1 MSKISKQRK
10 ITYYIGIGMVLIGF
24 ILFLSVFF
32 VAFSIAGDPFSEKLP
47 PFTNSVIGIV
57 LIIAGS
63 FVMKIGARGAAGA
76 GLILDPHKER
86 EDMKPFNEARG
97 GMINDVISN
106 IDVINDLTSSLSK
119 STTEKEIIKIRC
131 ISCDALNDEDAKFC
145 KSCGK
150 EI

>member
-32 VAFSIAGDPFSEKLP
+32 VAFSIAEDPFSEKLP
-47 PFTNSVIGIV
+47 PFTNAVIGIV
-57 LIIAGS
+57 LIIAGT
-63 FVMKIGARGAAGA
+63 FVMKVGARGAAGA
-76 GLILDPHKER
+76 GLVLDPEKER
-86 EDMKPFNEARG
+86 EDMKPFHEAKG

-119 STTEKEIIKIRC
+119 SATEKEIIKVRC

>member
-10 ITYYIGIGMVLIGF
+10 ITYYIGIGMVLLGF
-24 ILFLSVFF
+24 ILFMSVFF
-32 VAFSIAGDPFSEKLP
+32 IAFSISSEPFSEKIP
-47 PFTNSVIGIV
+47 PFSNAVIGMA

-63 FVMKIGARGAAGA
+63 FVMKVGARGAAGA
-76 GLILDPHKER
+76 GLVLDPEKER
-86 EDMKPFNEARG
+86 EDMKPFNEAKG

-119 STTEKEIIKIRC
+119 SATEKEIIKVRC